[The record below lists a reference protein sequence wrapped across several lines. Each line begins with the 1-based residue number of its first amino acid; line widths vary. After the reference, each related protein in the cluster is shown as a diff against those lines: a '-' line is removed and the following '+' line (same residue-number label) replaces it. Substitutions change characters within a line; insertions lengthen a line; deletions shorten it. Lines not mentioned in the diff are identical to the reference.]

1 MEELEKDLVK
11 LKAENEKLKN
21 ENNLLKENT
30 KALIDENRKLLKFK
44 ADCLAQQKQ
53 VDTKSE
59 INTISN
65 EINNNNNNNQIVSS
79 SLKRKINSL
88 ALIGAAS
95 DESAVFFNLVSQ
107 PKKQQLQSMIQ
118 KFICVL
124 ILYTVNLINK
134 ESNLLKQ
141 TIEKR
146 ATFPIQFNQDQ
157 EMKNYQRQI
166 GMKIT
171 KLKVTLLNLIKLFK
185 YYRQKTSNSLSTMR
199 HATTLIKSS
208 PIMKT
213 YLKSPQDMT
222 NLNTCKLIMLVSLM
236 TKLMKKNF

>member
-65 EINNNNNNNQIVSS
+65 EINNNNNNNNQIVSS

-88 ALIGAAS
+88 TLIGAAS

-118 KFICVL
+118 KFTVL
-124 ILYTVNLINK
+124 TTEILI
-134 ESNLLKQ
+134 
-141 TIEKR
+141 I
-146 ATFPIQFNQDQ
+146 F
-157 EMKNYQRQI
+157 
-166 GMKIT
+166 
-171 KLKVTLLNLIKLFK
+171 
-185 YYRQKTSNSLSTMR
+185 
-199 HATTLIKSS
+199 
-208 PIMKT
+208 
-213 YLKSPQDMT
+213 
-222 NLNTCKLIMLVSLM
+222 
-236 TKLMKKNF
+236 